1 MLIKP
6 FVISNTLKVVHT
18 AGVHAPLAQESDFN
32 FQGLALILAG
42 ISLGL
47 IGLVMAGSALFPEI
61 AEQYKRHIPTVI
73 TGLILVA
80 VASTIVG
87 SLGG

>member
-1 MLIKP
+1 MQSIL
-6 FVISNTLKVVHT
+6 FVQRLSTIVAATPQ
-18 AGVHAPLAQESDFN
+18 AGGDFD
-32 FQGLALILAG
+32 FKGLAIVLAG
-42 ISLGL
+42 ISFGL
-47 IGLVMAGSALFPEI
+47 IGLVMAGSAFFPEI

-87 SLGG
+87 ALGG

>member
-1 MLIKP
+1 MDT
-6 FVISNTLKVVHT
+6 F
-18 AGVHAPLAQESDFN
+18 DFK
-32 FQGLALILAG
+32 GLSIILAG
-42 ISLGL
+42 ISFGL
-47 IGLVMAGSALFPEI
+47 IGLVMAASALFPEI

-87 SLGG
+87 ALGG

>member
-1 MLIKP
+1 M
-6 FVISNTLKVVHT
+6 
-18 AGVHAPLAQESDFN
+18 AAFN
-32 FQGLALILAG
+32 FKTLSIVFAG

-47 IGLVMAGSALFPEI
+47 IGLIMAGGGLFPQE

-80 VASTIVG
+80 VSSTIVAA
-87 SLGG
+87 LGN